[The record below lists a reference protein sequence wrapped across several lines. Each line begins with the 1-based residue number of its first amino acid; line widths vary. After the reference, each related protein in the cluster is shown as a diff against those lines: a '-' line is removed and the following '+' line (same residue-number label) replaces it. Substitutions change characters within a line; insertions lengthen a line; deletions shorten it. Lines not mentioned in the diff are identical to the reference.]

1 MFEKVNI
8 QDLKFNPFD
17 EISNHWVLIS
27 AKKDGVVN
35 TMTASWGQ
43 LGHLWGKNV
52 MTVYIRPQRYTKE
65 FVDAEDYFTV
75 TLFDGYKK
83 ELGVLGS
90 KSGRDGD
97 KIAEVSFDIEEVENQ
112 PTFKQGKMVFVC
124 KKIYS
129 DMIDPKQFIDSSL
142 DERWYPQKD
151 YHQRYIGEII
161 AVYENDTKKEF
172 TIGIRDD
179 VTNLSL
185 DIPESY
191 SGLADEN
198 SYTCRF
204 YGLGGDGT
212 VSANKN
218 AVKIIGKHTD
228 RYVQAYFDYD
238 SKKSGGLTVSHLRF
252 SDRQIRSTCLVNKAD
267 FVSCQNQTY
276 LAKYDMIS
284 DIKKGGTFLI
294 NCSHDD
300 KWINNSIP
308 FKQRMHI
315 LKNDIKVY
323 AIDGLEIGRR
333 TGLNSKISTILQCAF
348 FKVTGI
354 IPIEEA
360 IK

>member
-65 FVDAEDYFTV
+65 FVDAGDYFTV

-129 DMIDPKQFIDSSL
+129 DMIDPKCFLDASL

-161 AVYENDTKKEF
+161 AVY
-172 TIGIRDD
+172 
-179 VTNLSL
+179 
-185 DIPESY
+185 
-191 SGLADEN
+191 
-198 SYTCRF
+198 
-204 YGLGGDGT
+204 
-212 VSANKN
+212 
-218 AVKIIGKHTD
+218 
-228 RYVQAYFDYD
+228 
-238 SKKSGGLTVSHLRF
+238 
-252 SDRQIRSTCLVNKAD
+252 VNK
-267 FVSCQNQTY
+267 
-276 LAKYDMIS
+276 
-284 DIKKGGTFLI
+284 
-294 NCSHDD
+294 
-300 KWINNSIP
+300 
-308 FKQRMHI
+308 
-315 LKNDIKVY
+315 
-323 AIDGLEIGRR
+323 
-333 TGLNSKISTILQCAF
+333 
-348 FKVTGI
+348 
-354 IPIEEA
+354 
-360 IK
+360 